1 MYSYGIIP
9 FMIYW
14 ALVIAFIIPL
24 AFLYIIRTRDL
35 YGTGNFS
42 YVVITIA
49 WGVVAY
55 YMAAQIN
62 PWLINS
68 GLASRVTVLRVIGP
82 IIEEV
87 LKSLI
92 LIYLVQRA
100 DFNYVVD
107 GALYG
112 FGTGIGFAIIE
123 NYEYITGNP
132 GAAVFIAIARVF
144 STNLVHAT
152 GSGVIGAALSVNRAQ
167 SGSRGFLWVLL
178 GYMFSMGLHIG
189 FNTFVNTGGIL
200 IYAVVIG
207 MAGLGLIYMAIRRGM
222 DVQKEWIAEKLGDVN
237 RVTQSEVKALGNI
250 EESMDELLKPVKLQ
264 FGETKAE
271 QVKELLS
278 VQAEMGIKTKL
289 LDTTNNDT
297 KKQEMIRLIEELRN
311 DMEVLRK
318 EIGPYCMMFVRGT
331 YLSQESN
338 LWGSI
343 ADRIAAA
350 STGQKGGGLWD
361 LTTSRLQGSSQSEE
375 EELS

>member
-9 FMIYW
+9 LMIYW

-35 YGTGNFS
+35 YGTGNFG

-55 YMAAQIN
+55 YLAAQIN

-68 GLASRVTVLRVIGP
+68 GLASRATVLRVIGP
-82 IIEEV
+82 IIEEA

-123 NYEYITGNP
+123 NVEYINGNP
-132 GAAVFIAIARVF
+132 DAALFIAIARVF

-167 SGSRGFLWVLL
+167 PGSRGLLWVLM
-178 GYMFSMGLHIG
+178 GYIFSMGLHIG

-222 DVQKEWIAEKLGDVN
+222 NVQKKWITEKLGDVN
-237 RVTQSEVKALGNI
+237 RVTKSEVKALGNI

-297 KKQEMIRLIEELRN
+297 KKQEMIRLIEELRK

-331 YLSQESN
+331 YLSEDTN

-343 ADRIAAA
+343 ADRIAAS